1 MLRYLF
7 YNTVLAR
14 PVVQSK
20 EENLQFYLGGV
31 IWVTRLSRAFGYN
44 KVFLDILFHW
54 YSSRTFSQHQVN
66 YLIIENRMKIR
77 C

>member
-44 KVFLDILFHW
+44 KVFLDILFH
-54 YSSRTFSQHQVN
+54 
-66 YLIIENRMKIR
+66 
-77 C
+77 